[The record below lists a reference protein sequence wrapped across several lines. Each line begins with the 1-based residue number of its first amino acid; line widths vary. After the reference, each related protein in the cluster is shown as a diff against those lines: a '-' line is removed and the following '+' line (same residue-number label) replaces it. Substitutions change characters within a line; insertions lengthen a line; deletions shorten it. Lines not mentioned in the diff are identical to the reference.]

1 MKLFVFHST
10 TWELHPQRNMSLKF
24 SGWEVVDDGAS
35 YHGVLLGA
43 SQRPQSRGVYKMFH
57 GTSVASARLIIANG
71 FQPSSS
77 GLLGKG
83 VYVSRD
89 KTKASA
95 YPKNAPS
102 SDRVIF
108 ELSVRVGRVKRI
120 DKDNHPLRLTWSSN
134 GYDTAWIPPKCGMQC
149 IPSGLE
155 EDCVFDPK
163 RVKVVG
169 IASAPNTTI
178 EKELQQLL
186 AKASKTSNQGAGA
199 VTPCSICKRKTQK
212 GSDHIIQQC
221 WKCGQNICI
230 LMAKHFCP

>member
-1 MKLFVFHST
+1 M
-10 TWELHPQRNMSLKF
+10 F

-35 YHGVLLGA
+35 FQGVLLGA
-43 SQRPQSRGVYKMFH
+43 SQKPQRRGVYKMFH
-57 GTSVASARLIIANG
+57 GTSVACARLIIANG
-71 FQPSSS
+71 FKQSST

-89 KTKASA
+89 QKKAQA
-95 YPKNAPS
+95 YPRNASS
-102 SDRVIF
+102 SDRVVF

-120 DKDNHPLRLTWSSN
+120 DKDNHPLLLTWSSN
-134 GYDTAWIPPKCGMQC
+134 GYDTAWIPPNCGMQC
-149 IPSGLE
+149 VPSGLE

-169 IASAPNTTI
+169 IAHAPNPTI

-186 AKASKTSNQGAGA
+186 ARASKPSSQGAGA
-199 VTPCSICKRKTQK
+199 VKPCSICKRKTQQ
-212 GSDHIIQQC
+212 GSPHIIQQC

-230 LMAKHFCP
+230 VMAKHFCP

>member
-1 MKLFVFHST
+1 MWLNDLVSVG
-10 TWELHPQRNMSLKF
+10 PGS
-24 SGWEVVDDGAS
+24 DP
-35 YHGVLLGA
+35 LGA
-43 SQRPQSRGVYKMFH
+43 CGRPQSRGVYKMFH

-95 YPKNAPS
+95 YPRNAPS
-102 SDRVIF
+102 SDRVVF

-120 DKDNHPLRLTWSSN
+120 DKDNHPLQLTWSSN
-134 GYDTAWIPPKCGMQC
+134 GYDTAWIPPKCGMLC

-163 RVKVVG
+163 RLLILSTFKSYQIQIFKVCWSPPC
-169 IASAPNTTI
+169 IFLCQI
-178 EKELQQLL
+178 ELIK
-186 AKASKTSNQGAGA
+186 
-199 VTPCSICKRKTQK
+199 SI
-212 GSDHIIQQC
+212 
-221 WKCGQNICI
+221 
-230 LMAKHFCP
+230 F